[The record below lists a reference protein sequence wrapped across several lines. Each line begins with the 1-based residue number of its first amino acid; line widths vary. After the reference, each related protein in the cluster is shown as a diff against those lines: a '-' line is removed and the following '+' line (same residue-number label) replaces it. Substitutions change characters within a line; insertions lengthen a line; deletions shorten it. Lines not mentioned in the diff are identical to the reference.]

1 MIIDNIKTRV
11 VAVDINVDKT
21 ICAIV
26 DVRGNLIDTCNFATS
41 DYPDIGNFIAVL
53 CDHVMEL
60 TERNGG
66 YESIRSVG
74 IASSS
79 GNVRT
84 GCLENAPNMPW
95 KGVVPLA
102 AMLRDRLG
110 LAVALGNNAHVMA
123 LAENTFGAAHGMRF
137 CR

>member
-74 IASSS
+74 IASPS

-110 LAVALGNNAHVMA
+110 
-123 LAENTFGAAHGMRF
+123 
-137 CR
+137 